1 VTVTTIVTPARVAAA
16 LERVIDP
23 ELGID
28 LVDLG
33 LVYAVEV
40 DDGWVRVDLGV
51 TTPSCPFSRQLVE
64 DAEAAVLSMPG
75 VTDADVALCFEPSWS
90 PDMLSDRGRRRLAGT
105 HGICGDRP
113 AEPAAALPSPRFRDP
128 LGP

>member
-1 VTVTTIVTPARVAAA
+1 MTVTTIVTPARVAAA

-28 LVDLG
+28 IVDLG

-64 DAEAAVLSMPG
+64 DAEAAVLSIPG
-75 VTDADVALCFEPSWS
+75 VIDADVALCFEPPWS
-90 PDMLSDRGRRRLAGT
+90 PDMLTDRGRLRLG
-105 HGICGDRP
+105 GRIGSCMDRP
-113 AEPAAALPSPRFRDP
+113 AGSAAALPSPRIGVP
-128 LGP
+128 AG